1 MSRQDKLLMR
11 LLSKPKDFTW
21 DELTKLLGSFE
32 YELVNGKGSRRKFFH
47 RATATYISLH
57 EPHPQNILKAYV
69 IKEVICKLKES
80 GHIK

>member
-1 MSRQDKLLMR
+1 MSRQEKLLTR

-32 YELVNGKGSRRKFFH
+32 YEQLNGKGSRRKFVH
-47 RATATYISLH
+47 AATGTLIIIH
-57 EPHPQNILKAYV
+57 EPHPQNILKAYA
-69 IKEVICKLKES
+69 IKDIICKLKES